1 MEGGVQSM
9 RLSRERTANQLQISG
24 AEREIKQA
32 KDGEEK
38 GRRKEREVK
47 EGSNKTF

>member
-1 MEGGVQSM
+1 MG
-9 RLSRERTANQLQISG
+9 LSCQRTANQLQISE

-32 KDGEEK
+32 KDWEKK
-38 GRRKEREVK
+38 GRRRNEKMVK